1 MVPGESSPLQRAPDI
16 KVWQNI
22 ILGVL
27 DLGHELLTERH
38 DVTLDPANLGPNPEL
53 ILATK
58 FCLELEAAVLCHI
71 VKYPGLGALCKE
83 GFGKR
88 ETNENLKNRPSNLFV
103 FENLIM
109 FRTFHFTPAKIDAQV
124 LSN

>member
-1 MVPGESSPLQRAPDI
+1 MVPGESGPLQRTPNV
-16 KVWQNI
+16 KVWQNV
-22 ILGVL
+22 ILRVL
-27 DLGHELLTERH
+27 DLCHELLTERH

-71 VKYPGLGALCKE
+71 VKYPGLGALYKE

-88 ETNENLKNRPSNLFV
+88 ETNQNLTNLPLNLFV